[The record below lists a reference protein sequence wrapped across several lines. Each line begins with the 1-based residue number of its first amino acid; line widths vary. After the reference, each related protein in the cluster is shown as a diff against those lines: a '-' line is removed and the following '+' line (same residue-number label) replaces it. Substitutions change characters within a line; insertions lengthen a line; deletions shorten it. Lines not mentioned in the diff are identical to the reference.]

1 MEFVLRHARSAGV
14 FGWLYA
20 VVLFHAFQY
29 FALNYIHSSF
39 LEQYLNKT
47 GTGFLFAIGFSL
59 SALVLFYTAT
69 FLGTIGAY
77 RTALTAT
84 ALNLTAL
91 LGLAFASHVGL
102 LFVFFCLHIM
112 AVPVSLFSFDIFIK
126 NYTKE
131 TDKTGAIRG
140 LFLTVTTLASLVA
153 PLATGLVVGAQSNYE
168 LAYLLGA
175 LFLIPVLVFLVVGFR
190 NFIDP
195 AYTQLTPHALFR
207 LFRINVNV
215 SHISYSNFLLY
226 FYFSWMAIY
235 LPIHLHETV
244 GFSWPEIGTILF
256 LMLVPY
262 LLIEYP
268 VGVIADKYLGE
279 KELLYA
285 GYCITSVA
293 TVLLYFISTPSIL
306 LWSGVLFMTR
316 VGTALIG
323 TMNET
328 YFFKQISNNDAGI
341 LGIYRMLRPLA
352 SALAPFIA
360 GVLLLFT
367 DIQSMWLILSAVI
380 FTGVV
385 SVYAIVD
392 TR

>member
-39 LEQYLNKT
+39 LERYLDKT

-59 SALVLFYTAT
+59 SAVVLFYTAT
-69 FLGTIGAY
+69 FLGTIGAF

-84 ALNLTAL
+84 TVNLIAL
-91 LGLAFASHVGL
+91 LGLALVPHVGW

-131 TDKTGAIRG
+131 TEKTGAVRG
-140 LFLTVTTLASLVA
+140 LFLSISTLASLLA
-153 PLATGLVVGAQSNYE
+153 PLATGMVVGTQSAYE
-168 LAYLLGA
+168 QAYLLGA
-175 LFLIPVLVFLVVGFR
+175 LFLVPVLFFLIAGFR
-190 NFIDP
+190 DFVDP
-195 AYTQLTPHALFR
+195 PYTQLSPHALFR

-235 LPIHLHETV
+235 LPIHLHITV

-279 KELLYA
+279 KEMLYV
-285 GYCITSVA
+285 GYAITSIA
-293 TVLLYFISTPSIL
+293 TVSLYFIATPSIL
-306 LWSGVLFMTR
+306 IWSGVLFMTR
-316 VGTALIG
+316 TGTALIG
-323 TMNET
+323 TMNEA
-328 YFFKQISNNDAGI
+328 YFFKQIGKNDAGI

-360 GVLLLFT
+360 GILLLFT
-367 DIQSMWLILSAVI
+367 DIQSMWLILGAVM